1 MPDIRGGIRAT
12 RTIYLMPIKGLTSGN
27 VIPSRGFWFPVAP
40 QSYTV
45 TGSAAWETNRIVGLG
60 EVAHRGGENLK
71 QIEIESF
78 FPGENNPGLT
88 RALRSDLDYF
98 DPDDACRLLEKVMDQ
113 QIIFQLNVGGGDIFQ
128 DKCRLTEFAWTEVAG
143 RPNDRGFSARF
154 ETWKPQQITRRGE
167 VIVPPIPKAYK
178 LREGEDLEDAAL
190 RIYGD
195 IRKAPQIAAF
205 NGIQT
210 VGKAVTGAG
219 KSLAKTTKGAGKTGK
234 GVIPEVVKLF
244 G

>member
-1 MPDIRGGIRAT
+1 MPDLRGGIRAT

-40 QSYTV
+40 SSYTV
-45 TGSAAWETNRIVGLG
+45 TGNAEWQSNRIVGLG
-60 EVAHRGGENLK
+60 EVSHRAGENLK

-78 FPGENNPGLT
+78 FPGENAPGLT
-88 RALRSDLDYF
+88 RALRSDQDFY
-98 DPDDACRLLEKVMDQ
+98 DPDDACALLEKVMNQ
-113 QIIFQLNVGGGDIFQ
+113 QIIFQLNIGGGEIFQ

-143 RPNDRGFSARF
+143 RPNDRGFSCRF

-167 VIVPPIPKAYK
+167 VVVPPIPKAYK

-195 IRKAPQIAAF
+195 IRKAPAIAAY
-205 NGIQT
+205 NGVQT
-210 VGKAVTGAG
+210 VAKAAAGAG
-219 KSLAKTTKGAGKTGK
+219 QTLAKTTKGVGKPGTAI
-234 GVIPEVVKLF
+234 IPKVVKLF